1 MISLRKPSPLPMRK
15 PAVHRVV
22 EGKPRRFLC
31 RAILL
36 VGVCASL
43 AITLP
48 SPSTAKIVYHC
59 KGQDG
64 RITLQDRACEAGA
77 TQSEQEVLETYRG
90 SPQKI
95 KRSAKAK
102 REFQAS
108 NPCPRNGA
116 TRGRCPGHDI
126 DHIKPLCAGGEDT
139 PANMQWLSLEK
150 HREKTRVD
158 LFECRTLR
166 KRG

>member
-1 MISLRKPSPLPMRK
+1 MRK
-15 PAVHRVV
+15 PAMHRVI
-22 EGKPRRFLC
+22 EAKSRRVLC
-31 RAILL
+31 RVILL
-36 VGVCASL
+36 IGVCASL

-48 SPSTAKIVYHC
+48 APSTAKTVYQC
-59 KGQDG
+59 KGEDG
-64 RITLQDRACEAGA
+64 RITLQDRICAAGA
-77 TQSEQEVLETYRG
+77 EQAEREILDTYRG

-95 KRSAKAK
+95 KRSAKTK

-116 TRGRCPGHDI
+116 TRGRCPGYDI
-126 DHIKPLCAGGEDT
+126 DHIKALCAGGEDT

-150 HREKTRVD
+150 HREKTRLD